1 MEFQNYWY
9 ALVLIVMVVITM
21 FLFVKKT
28 IVFFTE
34 LKYMIP
40 AILFSGAI
48 FILFNH
54 RLLETGII
62 SFNPSF
68 LAGKYLF
75 NLPVEEW
82 LFLPVISLFSF
93 SVYILITVLF
103 PNFEKPTLFLVVS
116 VILLLGFA
124 FGAWYSRQKLIPFFI
139 FFLITIYLG
148 YTIFRNRF
156 KMHLTKFYISYAIA
170 VIPYFLIKV
179 LLHSL
184 PVVIYN
190 TGYTLGIHILNVPV
204 EEFGYFFL
212 LMLINVT
219 IFEYLK
225 SHRLY

>member
-9 ALVLIVMVVITM
+9 TLIILVMSVITM

-34 LKYMIP
+34 LKYMLP

-62 SFNPSF
+62 SFNPGF
-68 LAGKYLF
+68 LAGKYVF
-75 NLPVEEW
+75 NLPVEEL
-82 LFLPVISLFSF
+82 LFLLVISLFSF

-103 PNFEKPTLFLVVS
+103 PNFEKPNLFLVVS
-116 VILLLGFA
+116 VILLLGFG

-156 KMHLTKFYISYAIA
+156 KMHLTKFYVSYAIA
-170 VIPYFLIKV
+170 VIPYFLIKG
-179 LLHSL
+179 LLYSL
-184 PVVIYN
+184 PVILYN
-190 TGYTLGIHILNVPV
+190 SDYTLGIRLLHTPV

-212 LMLINVT
+212 LMLINIT

-225 SHRLY
+225 DHRLY

>member
-9 ALVLIVMVVITM
+9 VLILLAIAVITM

-34 LKYMIP
+34 FKYMLP
-40 AILFSGAI
+40 AIFFSGAI

-54 RLLETGII
+54 RLQETGII
-62 SFNPSF
+62 SFNPAF
-68 LAGKYLF
+68 LSGKFLF

-82 LFLPVISLFSF
+82 FFLLIISLFSF
-93 SVYILITVLF
+93 SVYILITELF
-103 PNFEKPTLFLVVS
+103 PNFERPNLFLVIS
-116 VILLLGFA
+116 VVLLLGFG
-124 FGAWYSRQKLIPFFI
+124 FGTWHFRQKLIPFFI
-139 FFLITIYLG
+139 FFLLSIYLG

-170 VIPYFLIKV
+170 VIPYFLV
-179 LLHSL
+179 RGLLFSL
-184 PVVIYN
+184 PVIFYN
-190 TGYTLGIHILNVPV
+190 KDYTTGIRIFNAPV

-212 LMLINVT
+212 LMLINIT

-225 SHRLY
+225 DNRLY

>member
-62 SFNPSF
+62 SFNSSF

-103 PNFEKPTLFLVVS
+103 PNFEKPTLFLVIS
-116 VILLLGFA
+116 IILLLGFG
-124 FGAWYSRQKLIPFFI
+124 FMAWYSRQKLIPFFI

-170 VIPYFLIKV
+170 VIPYFLIKG

>member
-9 ALVLIVMVVITM
+9 SLVLLVMAVITM

-48 FILFNH
+48 FILFNY

-62 SFNPSF
+62 SFNSSF

-75 NLPVEEW
+75 KLPVEEW
-82 LFLPVISLFSF
+82 LFLLIISFFSF
-93 SVYILITVLF
+93 SVYILISVLF
-103 PNFEKPTLFLVVS
+103 PNFERPNLFLVIS
-116 VILLLGFA
+116 VVLLLGFG
-124 FGAWYSRQKLIPFFI
+124 FGAWHFRQKLIPFFI
-139 FFLITIYLG
+139 FFLLTIYFG
-148 YTIFRNRF
+148 YTLIRNRF

-170 VIPYFLIKV
+170 VIPFFLIKG

-184 PVVIYN
+184 PVIFFN
-190 TGYTLGIHILNVPV
+190 SDYTLGIRLLNVPV
-204 EEFGYFFL
+204 EEFAYFFL
-212 LMLINVT
+212 LMLINIT
-219 IFEYLK
+219 IFEYLRD
-225 SHRLY
+225 HRLY

>member
-9 ALVLIVMVVITM
+9 ALVLIVMAVITM

-34 LKYMIP
+34 LKYMLP
-40 AILFSGAI
+40 AIIFSGAI

-54 RLLETGII
+54 RLLETGIL
-62 SFNPSF
+62 SFNSNF
-68 LAGKYLF
+68 LTGKYLF
-75 NLPVEEW
+75 SLPVEEW
-82 LFLPVISLFSF
+82 LFLLIISLFSF

-103 PNFEKPTLFLVVS
+103 PNFERPNLFLVIS
-116 VILLLGFA
+116 VVLLLGF
-124 FGAWYSRQKLIPFFI
+124 GLVAWHFRQKLIPFFI
-139 FFLITIYLG
+139 FFLLTIYFG

-170 VIPYFLIKV
+170 VIPYFLIKG
-179 LLHSL
+179 LLYSL
-184 PVVIYN
+184 PVISYN
-190 TGYTLGIHILNVPV
+190 TGYTLGIRLLGTPV

-225 SHRLY
+225 GHRLY